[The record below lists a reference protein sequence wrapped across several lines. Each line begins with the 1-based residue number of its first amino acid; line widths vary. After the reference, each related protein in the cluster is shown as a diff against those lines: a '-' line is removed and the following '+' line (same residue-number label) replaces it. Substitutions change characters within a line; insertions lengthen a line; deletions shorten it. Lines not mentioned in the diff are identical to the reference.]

1 VDGVAPVIRPLALG
15 PLSADG
21 YKILRS
27 GVRWLCSDGHVC
39 RPNEVIGYCN
49 VSLER
54 SGGRQTGPGPFA
66 EEMEIQVGFAP
77 RLGGRIRVATG
88 ATLGGYLDIREAKAW
103 DPDTVIAEIEADGE
117 ASGDGAAG
125 QLRLLMLAGR
135 RMTALADVH
144 SGLLPG
150 WLGRSR
156 AWWGA
161 PDEVPLTLLSLGICD
176 ATSVVLGDRTA
187 FLEMFAD
194 CPGALHVVFYPDHPV
209 APAAPVLLDQLQRT
223 PAQFK
228 ALAEEV
234 RSFMASSPVAPT
246 ADDWMFVGAL
256 LSTLGRNP
264 LSDSYSLFTPSG
276 SRTLPPAQ
284 AVLLSLNAEPHAI
297 LRHRQLGYRLH
308 VMRHH
313 QAAAGPATR
322 AWMAQAFDVVT
333 RSMEDVR
340 RDYDALIDALSTA
353 SGAKVIVLN
362 RMSTSGYEDISNY
375 APFDTPLSGTL
386 ANIGSKELNLIL
398 HDIAETRELYI
409 IDVDRIAAELGGRD
423 HLPDGIHQSGLMQAH
438 LRLEL
443 LAILETLRRTA

>member
-1 VDGVAPVIRPLALG
+1 MNLPLTLG
-15 PLSADG
+15 PLSAEG
-21 YKILRS
+21 HAILRS
-27 GVRWLCSDGHVC
+27 GVRWLCNDGHVC

-54 SGGRQTGPGPFA
+54 SGGRQTGPGPFV

-77 RLGGRIRVATG
+77 RLGGRIRIATG
-88 ATLGGYLDIREAKAW
+88 ATLGGYMDIREAKAW
-103 DPDTVIAEIEADGE
+103 EPHTVIAEIETD
-117 ASGDGAAG
+117 DPAAEDRAVG

-156 AWWGA
+156 AWWAA
-161 PDEVPLTLLSLGICD
+161 PDEVPLTVLSLGICD
-176 ATSVVLGDRTA
+176 ATSVILGDRTA

-194 CPGALHVVFYPDHPV
+194 CPEALHVVFYPDHPV

-223 PAQFK
+223 PAQFG
-228 ALAEEV
+228 AMAEEI

-264 LSDSYSLFTPSG
+264 LKDSYSLFGPSG

-284 AVLLSLNAEPHAI
+284 AVLLSLNAEPQAI
-297 LRHRQLGYRLH
+297 LKHRELGYRLH

-322 AWMAQAFDVVT
+322 AWMAQEFDVVT
-333 RSMEDVR
+333 RSMEDIR
-340 RDYDALIDALSTA
+340 RDYEALIDAISIQ

-375 APFDTPLSGTL
+375 APFDAPMSDTL

-398 HDIAETRELYI
+398 HDIAETRELHI
-409 IDVDRIAAELGGRD
+409 IDVDTIAADLGGRN
-423 HLPDGIHQSGLMQAH
+423 HLPDGIHQSGPMQAH
-438 LRLEL
+438 LRREL
-443 LAILETLRRTA
+443 LAILETLRRTE